1 MGSVRVK
8 WLSQTLPTLTAR
20 ALLPH
25 YSGSATFVRK
35 LTSNCR
41 TLLSYSSPST
51 THRRSAVRALV
62 STSDSITKM
71 VKAIKVHELGGPEVL
86 KWEDVEIGQPGEG
99 EILVKNKAIGLNF
112 IDTYFRKGVYQP
124 AKLPF
129 TPGMEAVGEVIAV
142 GNGVTDVKVGDIVG
156 YAGNPMGAYA
166 EEQILPVDRA
176 VPVPPSIDPVVAAS
190 AMLKGMTAQ
199 FLLHRCF
206 KVEPGHTILV
216 HAAAGG
222 VGSLLCQWG
231 KSLGATVIGTV
242 STKEKAAQAT
252 EDGCHHVINYKE
264 EDFVARV
271 NEITSGKGV
280 NVVYDSVGK
289 DTIQVTDNVFPSP
302 TSSSHH
308 MLCRHV
314 AETHPTLFN
323 AQGSLSCLKIRGYL
337 VVFGQSSGTPDPIPL
352 SALAPKC
359 LYLTRPSLMMYTTTR
374 EELLETAAD
383 VFANM
388 ESGALRVRV
397 NHTYPLSEA
406 AKAHSDLESRK
417 TSGAIHTIE
426 LLNWFNTQF
435 RISLFLPSQLNLH
448 SLMIGVSDARLLYK
462 FIYGRFF
469 VSGTKST
476 MELLHDAAARSLT
489 AMMYSKGHEPPMASE
504 DCYYAAARRPLLEAP
519 ELGLPLAPVLEYS
532 HTWVQD
538 PAEHIKVNCLYE
550 IDHSMLPNRAPDQ
563 LKSVRV
569 VMVNEKTR
577 MRVSLRYPSIY
588 SIRAYFNDGTGCS
601 GPEVKHIP
609 MLDERC
615 VIGSEVAGEAL
626 YRRILPD
633 EVAKKKWDWNFW
645 IVPSVA
651 SQKVSNL
658 RLKGSSSTN
667 NGSGA
672 LTKDSLLSELKTP
685 GIVNWGQRRR
695 VRFMG
700 RHVEDKEE
708 PSDWMEKNDKDD
720 GSDGEEDQS
729 DPASGEEECEEEEDT
744 EEVIVKAKTRECRE
758 NLKRKKNQ
766 LPSSTIQL
774 RKRPKRGKNKNQIV
788 VYRQKINKKK
798 KVVKKTIDRW
808 SAERYQLAE
817 VNMLK
822 IMKEEKALFGNPML
836 RPVLRAKARR
846 LIGDT
851 GLLDHLLKHMA
862 GKVAPGGEERFRRR
876 HNAEGSMEYW
886 LEKANLLDL
895 RREAGVQDPYWIPPP
910 GWKPGDN
917 PSQDPVCATQIKKLT
932 EQVEKLKRDME
943 DLASKKQEEELAIAA
958 MPISSSLTTLSMEHD
973 NLLTPLKEAMAT
985 RNRAEEKQLERPQ
998 QLEEETMTQLMITQS
1013 VEHHFEEGNRSQN
1026 STTPTPMEDRAA
1038 KIQRLRSSGFRICKP
1053 GGTFLWPDMAT
1064 ASSPTVHL
1072 DGFLA
1077 RTPSS
1082 VSSLSSSITTLTSAD
1097 SQHSPSPLMRPVA
1110 ERTSEFAIAL
1120 TTPPSSSAVPS
1131 ILRRQGR
1138 NNSATPRTPLINL
1151 NEVPRIRTENPIQV
1165 SPGPVTYQRRNHHQ
1179 SFSAGTMAAAS
1190 CLPLGVQTWLAIGG
1204 GNPSSEKDCKR
1215 G

>member
-1 MGSVRVK
+1 MSSQ
-8 WLSQTLPTLTAR
+8 LSPPLVQTL
-20 ALLPH
+20 
-25 YSGSATFVRK
+25 S
-35 LTSNCR
+35 
-41 TLLSYSSPST
+41 SSPPS
-51 THRRSAVRALV
+51 
-62 STSDSITKM
+62 
-71 VKAIKVHELGGPEVL
+71 
-86 KWEDVEIGQPGEG
+86 
-99 EILVKNKAIGLNF
+99 
-112 IDTYFRKGVYQP
+112 
-124 AKLPF
+124 F
-129 TPGMEAVGEVIAV
+129 T
-142 GNGVTDVKVGDIVG
+142 
-156 YAGNPMGAYA
+156 
-166 EEQILPVDRA
+166 
-176 VPVPPSIDPVVAAS
+176 
-190 AMLKGMTAQ
+190 
-199 FLLHRCF
+199 
-206 KVEPGHTILV
+206 
-216 HAAAGG
+216 
-222 VGSLLCQWG
+222 
-231 KSLGATVIGTV
+231 
-242 STKEKAAQAT
+242 
-252 EDGCHHVINYKE
+252 
-264 EDFVARV
+264 
-271 NEITSGKGV
+271 
-280 NVVYDSVGK
+280 
-289 DTIQVTDNVFPSP
+289 
-302 TSSSHH
+302 
-308 MLCRHV
+308 
-314 AETHPTLFN
+314 
-323 AQGSLSCLKIRGYL
+323 
-337 VVFGQSSGTPDPIPL
+337 
-352 SALAPKC
+352 LA
-359 LYLTRPSLMMYTTTR
+359 
-374 EELLETAAD
+374 
-383 VFANM
+383 
-388 ESGALRVRV
+388 
-397 NHTYPLSEA
+397 
-406 AKAHSDLESRK
+406 
-417 TSGAIHTIE
+417 
-426 LLNWFNTQF
+426 
-435 RISLFLPSQLNLH
+435 
-448 SLMIGVSDARLLYK
+448 
-462 FIYGRFF
+462 
-469 VSGTKST
+469 
-476 MELLHDAAARSLT
+476 
-489 AMMYSKGHEPPMASE
+489 
-504 DCYYAAARRPLLEAP
+504 
-519 ELGLPLAPVLEYS
+519 
-532 HTWVQD
+532 D

-588 SIRAYFNDGTGCS
+588 SIRAYLNDGTGCS

-973 NLLTPLKEAMAT
+973 NLLTPLKEMFIDLSNKKAKIEEQLAEISESLLAMEEAMAT
-985 RNRAEEKQLERPQ
+985 RNRSEEKQLERQQ

-1013 VEHHFEEGNRSQN
+1013 EEQHFEEGNRSQN

-1110 ERTSEFAIAL
+1110 ERTSDFALAL

-1151 NEVPRIRTENPIQV
+1151 NEVPRTRTENPNQV